1 MMRPRL
7 RATALLANVFAL
19 AFTSGWGLNHLVAA
33 EPGGID
39 FDKIT
44 GCWHVWVNGSDRE
57 AGRNFEIT
65 RVTES
70 YRVEGH
76 DVQGLELQGNFEPST
91 GGWFGYLGVLVL
103 LAPQPRFDGY
113 GLDYAKM
120 AKHPTF
126 SLTPGEAFFSI
137 GPTMSPGV
145 VRTFAVFDSE
155 MARGMAIGA
164 ADRLYRC
171 GPAAL
176 LAPAWDGPDR
186 LPPDPPSSP

>member
-1 MMRPRL
+1 MRQRL

-33 EPGGID
+33 EPGGVD

-44 GCWHVWVNGSDRE
+44 GCWHVWVNGSNRE

-103 LAPQPRFDGY
+103 QAPQPRFDGY
-113 GLDYAKM
+113 GLGLRED
-120 AKHPTF
+120 
-126 SLTPGEAFFSI
+126 GETSDFLADA
-137 GPTMSPGV
+137 GGGV
-145 VRTFAVFDSE
+145 LLHRSDHVARRGAYVRRV
-155 MARGMAIGA
+155 
-164 ADRLYRC
+164 RL
-171 GPAAL
+171 
-176 LAPAWDGPDR
+176 
-186 LPPDPPSSP
+186 